1 MRRILTYILVI
12 LLIAAL
18 VIPVGAQAFTTLVLY
33 MLDDGAGLPGVVFE
47 IYRVG
52 SQSESGAL
60 VLEGDFAGYPVV
72 LEDDPSG
79 LGPQAA
85 ALYAFAKR
93 DGRAP
98 TAIVKTNTIGTVE
111 AANLEAGLYLIG
123 GRPQVHN
130 GYLYHTEPQLIVLPY
145 RDPIT
150 GLIMPRPELRMKY
163 SKETY
168 TQQPISHKVLK
179 IWDDVSGHMRPES
192 VTVHMLKDGSVH
204 STVTLSAENQWRY
217 EWNNL
222 EANALWQIAED
233 VPEGYTVTVEQEG
246 TTFLMTNT
254 APEVPPPET
263 EPPVDPGPGGNI
275 PQTGMILWPV
285 FLLAG
290 LGIVCIAAGV
300 CLRKGSAYEP

>member
-1 MRRILTYILVI
+1 LF

-18 VIPVGAQAFTTLVLY
+18 AIPVGAQAFTTLVLY

-52 SQSESGAL
+52 SQSESGEL
-60 VLEGDFAGYPVV
+60 VLEGDFAEYPVI
-72 LEDDPSG
+72 LGEDPSDMSA
-79 LGPQAA
+79 QAA

-93 DGRAP
+93 DDCAP
-98 TAIVKTNTIGTVE
+98 AAFLKTNVIGIAE
-111 AANLEAGLYLIG
+111 AADLEAGLYLIG

-130 GYLYHTEPQLIVLPY
+130 GYLYHTEPQLIALPY
-145 RDPIT
+145 RDPVT
-150 GLIMPRPELRMKY
+150 GLIMPKPELRVKY
-163 SKETY
+163 SKEAY
-168 TQQPISHKVLK
+168 TQQLISRKVLK
-179 IWDDVSGHMRPES
+179 IWDDVSGLKRPES
-192 VTVHMLKDGSVH
+192 VTVHLLKDGDLY

-217 EWNNL
+217 EWNDL

-233 VPEGYTVTVEQEG
+233 VPDGYTVTVEQEG

-254 APEVPPPET
+254 APEFPPPET
-263 EPPVDPGPGGNI
+263 DPPDEPGPGGNI

-290 LGIVCIAAGV
+290 LGIVCIVAGV
-300 CLRKGSAYEP
+300 CLRKGSAYEA

>member
-1 MRRILTYILVI
+1 MRRILTYILAI

-33 MLDDGAGLPGVVFE
+33 MLDDGTGLPGMVFE

-52 SQSESGAL
+52 SQSEAGAL

-98 TAIVKTNTIGTVE
+98 TTIVKTTAVGMVE
-111 AANLEAGLYLIG
+111 VANLESGLYLIG
-123 GRPQVHN
+123 GRSQVHN

-163 SKETY
+163 SKETD
-168 TQQPISHKVLK
+168 TQQPISRKVLK
-179 IWDDVSGHMRPES
+179 IWDDVSGNMRPES
-192 VTVHMLKDGSVH
+192 VTVHLLKNGSIY
-204 STVTLSAENQWRY
+204 STVTLNEKNQWRH
-217 EWNNL
+217 EWDGL
-222 EANALWQIAED
+222 EADVLWQIAED
-233 VPEGYTVTVEQEG
+233 VPDGYTVTVEQEG
-246 TTFLMTNT
+246 STFLLTNS

-263 EPPVDPGPGGNI
+263 EPPDDPDSDDNI

-290 LGIVCIAAGV
+290 LGIVCIAAGI
-300 CLRKGSAYEP
+300 CLRKGSAYER